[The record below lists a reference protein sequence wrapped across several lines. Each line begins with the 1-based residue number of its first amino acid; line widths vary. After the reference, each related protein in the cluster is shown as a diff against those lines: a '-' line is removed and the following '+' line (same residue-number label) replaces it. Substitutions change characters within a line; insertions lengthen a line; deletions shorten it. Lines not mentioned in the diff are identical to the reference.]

1 MSKKSPEK
9 ELVDLEKQYW
19 SAIKD
24 KDIERAST
32 LTDDPCIVT
41 GSRGIARVG
50 KEQFREIMR
59 TAKYTLHEFDLKDTE
74 VRLLNPDVAIVA
86 YKVHEE
92 LTVDGEHVS
101 LDASDSSTW
110 VKRGNRW
117 LCAAH
122 TESVSGDPYGRDRQR
137 V

>member
-1 MSKKSPEK
+1 MTNKSPEI
-9 ELVDLEKQYW
+9 ELIDLEKQYW
-19 SAIKD
+19 SAVKD
-24 KDIERAST
+24 KDIEKASK

-59 TAKYTLHEFDLKDTE
+59 TAKYTLHEFDLKDAE

-92 LTVDGEHVS
+92 LTVDGERLS
-101 LDASDSSTW
+101 LDAADSSTW
-110 VKRGNRW
+110 VK
-117 LCAAH
+117 
-122 TESVSGDPYGRDRQR
+122 
-137 V
+137 

>member
-1 MSKKSPEK
+1 MVTKSPEK
-9 ELVDLEKQYW
+9 ELIDLEKQYW
-19 SAIKD
+19 SAVKN
-24 KDIERAST
+24 KDIETASS
-32 LTDDPCIVT
+32 LTDDPCIVA
-41 GSRGIARVG
+41 GSRGISRVG

-59 TAKYTLHEFDLKDTE
+59 AAKYTLHEFDLKDAE

-92 LTVDGEHVS
+92 LTVDGERVS
-101 LDASDSSTW
+101 LDAADSSTW

-137 V
+137 A